1 MAWNYVTVTGTFYI
15 GSGTNVGD
23 GAGSVLFT
31 ASDILWDVAGGPFVA
46 ALMPVSAPIN
56 AGGTFGTG
64 VAAPQLFAM
73 DNAGISGNWF
83 WICQVQI
90 SGSTWPLR
98 KLIVNFANGATQDI
112 ATLLGTSTVYIP

>member
-1 MAWNYVTVTGTFYI
+1 MAWNYVTITGTFYI
-15 GSGTNVGD
+15 GSGTAVGE

-31 ASDILWDVAGGPFVA
+31 SSDILWDATGVFVA

-64 VAAPQLFAM
+64 TSAPQLFAM
-73 DNAGISGNWF
+73 DNPGISGNWN

-90 SGSTWPLR
+90 NGSTWPLR
-98 KLIVNFANGATQDI
+98 KLVVNFANGATQDL
-112 ATLLGTSTVYIP
+112 ATLLGTSTIVL